1 MERVALL
8 MKPKSSI
15 IKLALSFIIPFV
27 ALLFLIPKF
36 FNIELNNEIIP
47 ALAIGALFISL
58 IINGYRKIGHQ
69 GQLPI
74 WIGLSLIGLSGMALI
89 FSISVNGSEPLIEL
103 DAKTQAFSLI
113 GLGIGVLFFFVGLK
127 TMISASYFLGSR
139 RK

>member
-1 MERVALL
+1 

-36 FNIELNNEIIP
+36 FNLELTNELII
-47 ALAIGALFISL
+47 ALSIGALFIML
-58 IINGYRKIGHQ
+58 LINGYRKIGHQ

-74 WIGLSLIGLSGMALI
+74 WIGLSLIGLSGMALV
-89 FSISVNGSEPLIEL
+89 FSISINGSSPVIEL

-113 GLGIGVLFFFVGLK
+113 GLGIGVLFFFIGLK

>member
-27 ALLFLIPKF
+27 ALLFLSPKF
-36 FNIELNNEIIP
+36 FNMELNNEIIP

-58 IINGYRKIGHQ
+58 LINGYRKVGHQ
-69 GQLPI
+69 GQLSI
-74 WIGLSLIGLSGMALI
+74 WIGLALIGLSGMALG
-89 FSISVNGSEPLIEL
+89 FSISVNGSEPIIEL

-139 RK
+139 RN

>member
-89 FSISVNGSEPLIEL
+89 FSISVNGSNPLIEL

>member
-1 MERVALL
+1 

-58 IINGYRKIGHQ
+58 IINGYRKVGHQ
-69 GQLPI
+69 GQLSI
-74 WIGLSLIGLSGMALI
+74 WIGLSLIGLSGMALG

-113 GLGIGVLFFFVGLK
+113 GLGIGFLFFFVGMK

>member
-1 MERVALL
+1 L
-8 MKPKSSI
+8 KPKSSI

-36 FNIELNNEIIP
+36 FNLELTNELII
-47 ALAIGALFISL
+47 ALSIGALFIML
-58 IINGYRKIGHQ
+58 LINGYRKIGHQ

-74 WIGLSLIGLSGMALI
+74 WIGLSLIGLSGMALV
-89 FSISVNGSEPLIEL
+89 FSISINGSSPVIEL

-113 GLGIGVLFFFVGLK
+113 GLGIGVLFFFIGLK